1 MNNIKIEYQ
10 QIKAD
15 SPASIG
21 LMVEL
26 NAPASPDN
34 QLIARAPRGV
44 VFVVDRSGSM
54 GGGRLEV
61 VKSTIL
67 DILGQLDKN
76 DYLSIVT
83 FDHAATVELPLTR
96 IQDADLKAT
105 RKLIGEL
112 STGGSTNLE
121 RGYRIGLAEA
131 ASAPSGV
138 EVTVVLLSDG
148 HANQGNTE
156 AQSFAQLAA
165 GATEHFIKTSTLGIG
180 EAYDERLLVEM
191 SNTGKGNHFAAVD
204 FAEAALGLNTEIS
217 ELLTRT
223 VSGLSV
229 TVRTEGALQNYSHTR
244 TPQYV
249 HKTTRNADH
258 SIRYELG
265 AMGSLEERNFVAEI
279 AVQPI
284 ATNFGNSAGRII
296 VSVEYLDEVAGQQI
310 KLEKAF
316 DVELIEAD
324 KWVEPARDED
334 IVMELA
340 TLRSNTAKEQAIEL
354 ARQGRMNEAQELLN
368 QAGVGLE
375 ALANSMH
382 DLSPRNRARADRYR
396 RELNELANMD
406 GELFIKRSTESHK
419 RGMNSKIDPRQAPKQ
434 DDNTD
439 ESEA

>member
-1 MNNIKIEYQ
+1 MNNIKIEFQ

-26 NAPASPDN
+26 NAPASPEN
-34 QLIARAPRGV
+34 QLISRSPRGV

-83 FDHAATVELPLTR
+83 FDHAATVELALTR
-96 IQDADLKAT
+96 IQDADIKAT

-165 GATEHFIKTSTLGIG
+165 GATEHFITTSTLGIG

-204 FAEAALGLNTEIS
+204 FAEAAIGLNSEIS
-217 ELLTRT
+217 DLLTRT

-229 TVRTEGALQNYSHTR
+229 TVKTEGELQRFSRTR

-249 HKTTRNADH
+249 HKTTNKPGQAVQFD
-258 SIRYELG
+258 LG
-265 AMGSLEERNFVAEI
+265 AMGSLEERNFVAEVV
-279 AVQPI
+279 VQPI
-284 ATNFGNSAGRII
+284 KSNTGSSAGQVI
-296 VSVEYLDEVAGQQI
+296 VEVTYLDEVSGQQV
-310 KLEKAF
+310 KLEKSF
-316 DVELIEAD
+316 DIELVLAEN
-324 KWVEPARDED
+324 WVEPARDED

-340 TLRSNTAKEQAIEL
+340 TLRSNTVKEQAIEL
-354 ARQGRMNEAQELLN
+354 ARLGRMAEAQELLT
-368 QAGVGLE
+368 QAGVGLD
-375 ALANSMH
+375 ALADSMQ
-382 DLSPRNRARADRYR
+382 DLSPRNRARAARYR
-396 RELNELANMD
+396 RELTELASMD
-406 GELFIKRSTESHK
+406 GELFIKRSAESHK
-419 RGMNSKIDPRQAPKQ
+419 RGMNSKVDPRHMPDQ
-434 DDNTD
+434 DQNTD